1 MPSKTVFLPESL
13 DDYLGL
19 ENPVGFIEENMMICG
34 VARPCERATLPG
46 DELLGRSTP
55 QIVTLSM

>member
-19 ENPVGFIEENMMICG
+19 ENPVRFIEESTMICA

-46 DELLGRSTP
+46 GELPGRSTQ
-55 QIVTLSM
+55 QIVMLSV